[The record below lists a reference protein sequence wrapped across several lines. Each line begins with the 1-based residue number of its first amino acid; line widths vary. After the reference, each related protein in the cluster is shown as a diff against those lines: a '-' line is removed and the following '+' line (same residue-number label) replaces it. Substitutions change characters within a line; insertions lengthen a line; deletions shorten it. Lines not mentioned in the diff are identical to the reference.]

1 METVMVL
8 QQAPLSHQI
17 LRLRPTHSLVRRP
30 GIMLCELLRPGYRTL
45 ELSYEISPPDVR
57 IVDRLP
63 ILLVPGVSDRGQT
76 IR

>member
-1 METVMVL
+1 
-8 QQAPLSHQI
+8 
-17 LRLRPTHSLVRRP
+17 
-30 GIMLCELLRPGYRTL
+30 MLCELLRPGYRTL
-45 ELSYEISPPDVR
+45 ELSYEISPPGVR